1 MSPHQTP
8 RPEQPNFFRP
18 RYYSKE
24 QTEQEAPSVKAGMS
38 LKKMATQRRQYVQLI
53 IGVCKDSKLGQFIA
67 CSAITFCH
75 HFYLA
80 RVRSCCCRAC
90 STQWHVVTRLGAG
103 YAASNAAAASH
114 APRLPLAAAICLVL
128 PLGRRPCSRMTHFW

>member
-1 MSPHQTP
+1 MPPLSPLMSPHQTP
-8 RPEQPNFFRP
+8 QPEQPNFFRP

-38 LKKMATQRRQYVQLI
+38 LKKMANQRRQYVQLI
-53 IGVCKDSKLGQFIA
+53 IGVCKESKLGQFIA

-80 RVRSCCCRAC
+80 RVRCRV
-90 STQWHVVTRLGAG
+90 SGTQLLMALLFRKVVATLGAQQRG
-103 YAASNAAAASH
+103 MSLRTA
-114 APRLPLAAAICLVL
+114 C
-128 PLGRRPCSRMTHFW
+128 C